1 MSAVEAIPT
10 ALWLDYLDH
19 WLFRE
24 LQGLGYRAELMNST
38 IHHELSII
46 DSTPPDPTRLINMLK
61 AERLF
66 VARLGFRARAMYPV
80 RIVLRAARAL
90 PHDGRA
96 AWLTLRQIVAPS
108 RTMVRVIFVLLT
120 FEVLVGGGGRLLEIG
135 PVTARMLLFAA
146 ALLLTVVTV
155 ALRGTLPG
163 GRLTLMLLSAFLFV
177 LSSGVV
183 VGLSRGNSSAA
194 VWADLQPLLFFLLA
208 PFVALSLEDRRNV
221 EALRPLVVVAGLTLA
236 FLYIGVLVL
245 LIAGRIDFSW
255 LYEVLDASGE
265 FMFRGENFFFYKGF
279 VYLGVCVVFLIAVPG
294 RFALPF
300 LAVTGIALVLTLTRG
315 FIISTTVAVLMLL
328 YVLRMRLAAVL
339 LAIACAAALLVA
351 FVVLYSSV
359 AGFSEQ
365 RSISNAVRMDDM
377 AFIFGNVGP
386 LTMLFGNGF
395 GTPVAERL
403 NIENTYLW
411 VLWKNGL
418 VGLAFWLAPLLA
430 CIVLFSRIPRRA
442 AEFRLGCALLFSAVL
457 IYVQSA
463 MNPYLNNPIGLMMV
477 MIALFGLRELSAG
490 QRRIAGAVPQELPE
504 MRPILR
510 EGR

>member
-1 MSAVEAIPT
+1 V
-10 ALWLDYLDH
+10 
-19 WLFRE
+19 
-24 LQGLGYRAELMNST
+24 
-38 IHHELSII
+38 
-46 DSTPPDPTRLINMLK
+46 
-61 AERLF
+61 
-66 VARLGFRARAMYPV
+66 
-80 RIVLRAARAL
+80 
-90 PHDGRA
+90 
-96 AWLTLRQIVAPS
+96 
-108 RTMVRVIFVLLT
+108 VRVIYLLLAL
-120 FEVLVGGGGRLLEIG
+120 EVMVGGGGRLLEIG

-146 ALLLTVVTV
+146 ALTLTVAIV

-163 GRLTLMLLSAFLFV
+163 GRMTLMFLNAFLFV
-177 LSSGVV
+177 VSSGVV
-183 VGLSRGNSSAA
+183 VGLSRGNPPAA

-208 PFVALSLEDRRNV
+208 PFVALSFEDRRNV
-221 EALRPLVVVAGLTLA
+221 DALRPLVVFAGVTLA
-236 FLYIGVLVL
+236 LAYLGILVL
-245 LIAGRIDFSW
+245 LITGRIDFAW

-279 VYLGVCVVFLIAVPG
+279 VYLGVCIVFLIAMPR
-294 RFALPF
+294 RFALPL

-315 FIISTTVAVLMLL
+315 FILSTAIAVLMLL
-328 YVLRMRLAAVL
+328 YALRMRLAALL
-339 LAIACAAALLVA
+339 LAISCAAALLITFVA
-351 FVVLYSSV
+351 LYSSV

-365 RSISNAVRMDDM
+365 RSVSNAVRIEDM

-395 GTPVAERL
+395 GTPVADRL

-430 CIVLFSRIPRRA
+430 CVVLFSRIPRWA

-477 MIALFGLRELSAG
+477 MIALFGLRELSTR
-490 QRRIAGAVPQELPE
+490 QRRRSGDAPHELAE
-504 MRPILR
+504 MRSTSR
-510 EGR
+510 HDS

>member
-1 MSAVEAIPT
+1 
-10 ALWLDYLDH
+10 
-19 WLFRE
+19 
-24 LQGLGYRAELMNST
+24 
-38 IHHELSII
+38 
-46 DSTPPDPTRLINMLK
+46 
-61 AERLF
+61 
-66 VARLGFRARAMYPV
+66 
-80 RIVLRAARAL
+80 
-90 PHDGRA
+90 
-96 AWLTLRQIVAPS
+96 
-108 RTMVRVIFVLLT
+108 MVRVIYLLLAL
-120 FEVLVGGGGRLLEIG
+120 EVMVGGGGRLIEIG

-146 ALLLTVVTV
+146 ALTLTVAIV

-163 GRLTLMLLSAFLFV
+163 GRMTLMFLNAFLFV
-177 LSSGVV
+177 LGSGVV
-183 VGLSRGNSSAA
+183 VGLSRGNPPAA

-221 EALRPLVVVAGLTLA
+221 EALRPLVVFTGITLA
-236 FLYIGVLVL
+236 LAYLAILVL
-245 LIAGRIDFSW
+245 LITGRIDFAW

-279 VYLGVCVVFLIAVPG
+279 VYLGVCIVFLIAIPG
-294 RFALPF
+294 RFALLL
-300 LAVTGIALVLTLTRG
+300 LALSGIALVLTLMRG
-315 FIISTTVAVLMLL
+315 FILSTAIAVLMLL
-328 YVLRMRLAAVL
+328 YVLRMRLAALL
-339 LAIACAAALLVA
+339 LAISCAAALLVA

-477 MIALFGLRELSAG
+477 MLALFGLRELSIR
-490 QRRIAGAVPQELPE
+490 QRRTPGAAPRELAE
-504 MRPILR
+504 ARSESR
-510 EGR
+510 NGS

>member
-1 MSAVEAIPT
+1 
-10 ALWLDYLDH
+10 
-19 WLFRE
+19 
-24 LQGLGYRAELMNST
+24 
-38 IHHELSII
+38 
-46 DSTPPDPTRLINMLK
+46 
-61 AERLF
+61 
-66 VARLGFRARAMYPV
+66 
-80 RIVLRAARAL
+80 
-90 PHDGRA
+90 
-96 AWLTLRQIVAPS
+96 
-108 RTMVRVIFVLLT
+108 MVRVLFVLLT
-120 FEVLVGGGGRLLEIG
+120 FEIMVGGGGRLLEIG

-146 ALLLTVVTV
+146 ALMLAVATI

-163 GRLTLMLLSAFLFV
+163 GRLTLMLLSAFLLV

-183 VGLSRGNSSAA
+183 VGLSRGNPPAA

-221 EALRPLVVVAGLTLA
+221 EALRPLVMVAGITLA
-236 FLYIGVLVL
+236 FGYLGVLVL
-245 LIAGRIDFSW
+245 LITGRIDFSW

-279 VYLGVCVVFLIAVPG
+279 VYLGVCVIFLIAMPG
-294 RFALPF
+294 RFALPI

-315 FIISTTVAVLMLL
+315 FILSTAVAVLMLL
-328 YVLRMRLAAVL
+328 YVLRMRLAALL

-351 FVVLYSSV
+351 FVALYSSV

-365 RSISNAVRMDDM
+365 RSVSNAVRMEDM

-418 VGLAFWLAPLLA
+418 VGLALWLTPLLA
-430 CIVLFSRIPRRA
+430 CVVLFTRISRWA

-463 MNPYLNNPIGLMMV
+463 MNPYLNNPIGLMMI
-477 MIALFGLRELSAG
+477 MIALFGLRELSAR
-490 QRRIAGAVPQELPE
+490 QRRMAGSAPHERPE
-504 MRPILR
+504 MRPRPRDDL
-510 EGR
+510 